1 MLSPLSRDRRF
12 VVIRFDDKNDLQTL
26 FAIHPPCA
34 THRDYRYGGEVIII
48 REEGIWRGNKRR
60 LYCVL
65 SNEITRESKSWAS
78 FFEQRVFEYNIGMD
92 VIEVNIELRGDS
104 KINVEINIAL
114 RGECL
119 IFALNIILFVHE
131 SRKWTLGYDRVI
143 FAVNAVSRKEMKFLK
158 LVPNLFS
165 RNYGSFEISFSPL
178 LE

>member
-1 MLSPLSRDRRF
+1 
-12 VVIRFDDKNDLQTL
+12 
-26 FAIHPPCA
+26 
-34 THRDYRYGGEVIII
+34 
-48 REEGIWRGNKRR
+48 
-60 LYCVL
+60 
-65 SNEITRESKSWAS
+65 
-78 FFEQRVFEYNIGMD
+78 MD

-119 IFALNIILFVHE
+119 IFALNIIFVHE